1 MDLLLVA
8 QSARMLAQS
17 AARVGHRACAI
28 DGFGD
33 ADTRR
38 HAAHC
43 LALAAGPQGF
53 DGAELLQ
60 AADRLAPPGGDCGLV
75 YGSGIDTR
83 PELVEKLARGRKLF
97 GNSPATLRRANNPRE
112 FFRLLDRLAIPYPA
126 TRFAPPACL
135 DGWLVK
141 PGCGE
146 GGKGVGF
153 AAKNRPAPADAY
165 YQRHIPGEALS
176 VLFIADGQEA
186 RVIGCNTQWTASHDL
201 GQPFLFAGAVNRA
214 ELDAAQ
220 RASLADHAGKLT
232 AALGLV
238 GLNSLDFMVEAGIC
252 RVLELNPRPS
262 ATMALYDEDFD
273 AGLLAA
279 HVAACR
285 GRLPTV
291 RPGPARALRIVYAPQ
306 PLTIRGGFRW
316 PVACADIPHPGT
328 AINTGEPLCSLL
340 AQGGD
345 RDAVEALLKTQEAE
359 LLRGLLPAKADAL

>member
-1 MDLLLVA
+1 
-8 QSARMLAQS
+8 MLAQS
-17 AARVGHRACAI
+17 AARASLRACAI

-33 ADTRR
+33 IDTRR
-38 HAAHC
+38 HAARC
-43 LALAAGPQGF
+43 LALAPQEQGF
-53 DGAELLQ
+53 DEAGLLQ
-60 AADRLAPPGGDCGLV
+60 AADWLAPPGETCGLV

-83 PELVEKLARGRKLF
+83 PELVEKLARGRQLF
-97 GNSPATLRRANNPRE
+97 GNSPETLRRANNPRE
-112 FFRLLDRLAIPYPA
+112 FFRLLDTLAIPYPE

-153 AAKNRPAPADAY
+153 AAKNRPAPANAY
-165 YQRHIPGEALS
+165 YQRHIRGEALS

-201 GQPFLFAGAVNRA
+201 AEPFLFAGAVNRA
-214 ELDAAQ
+214 DLAAAQ
-220 RASLADHAGKLT
+220 RASLAEYAGKLT
-232 AALGLV
+232 AALGLA

-273 AGLLAA
+273 TGLLAA
-279 HVAACR
+279 HLAACQ
-285 GRLPTV
+285 GRLPAV
-291 RPGPARALRIVYAPQ
+291 RPGPARALRMVYAPQ
-306 PLTIRGGFRW
+306 PVIVRDGFQW
-316 PVACADIPHPGT
+316 PATCADIPRPGT
-328 AINTGEPLCSLL
+328 AVKAGEPLCSLL

-345 RDAVEALLKTQEAE
+345 RGAAEALLKTQETE
-359 LLRGLLPAKADAL
+359 LLRGLLPARPSDW